1 LECDGKPG
9 VILVASG
16 SEVGTLAD
24 ASKIVEKV
32 KGIKC
37 RVVSL
42 PSLSLFLEQSES
54 YRESVIT
61 PGVPVFG
68 LTAGLP
74 ISLMEAV
81 GPLGKVVG
89 LKRFGASAPYK
100 VLDDKFGFT
109 AEKAAAEIMLYLNEY
124 PGMRAKLG

>member
-1 LECDGKPG
+1 
-9 VILVASG
+9 
-16 SEVGTLAD
+16 
-24 ASKIVEKV
+24 
-32 KGIKC
+32 
-37 RVVSL
+37 VSL
-42 PSLSLFLEQSES
+42 PSLALFSEQTEA

-74 ISLMEAV
+74 AALVEAV

-89 LKRFGASAPYK
+89 LSRFGASAPYK

-109 AEKAAAEIMLYLNEY
+109 AEKAAAAIMQYLGEY
-124 PGMRAKLG
+124 PALRKKIG